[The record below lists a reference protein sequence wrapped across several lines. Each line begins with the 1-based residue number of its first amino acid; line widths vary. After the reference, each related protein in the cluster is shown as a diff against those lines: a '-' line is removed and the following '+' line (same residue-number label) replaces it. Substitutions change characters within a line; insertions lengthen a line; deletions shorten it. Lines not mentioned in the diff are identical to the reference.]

1 MKFKIYVTSQ
11 FQDVFVI
18 SIKCQSEDGSFCSAK
33 AAQKALDKAQ
43 KGWDDLFYGIIYS
56 IKKTEK

>member
-11 FQDVFVI
+11 FQDVFLSNI
-18 SIKCQSEDGSFCSAK
+18 QCHSEDRSFCSEK
-33 AAQKALDKAQ
+33 AAQKALNKAQ
-43 KGWDDLFYGIIYS
+43 KGWTHAAYGIIYF